1 MIGQANENLRNGQNA
16 YHREYSR
23 LESLRNLTERYDGY
37 GNSIRRVMEQK
48 SREPK
53 ILGVVADLIKVDK
66 KYETAVE
73 IALGGSIQNI
83 VTADE
88 ETAKKMIGYLKQNRY
103 GRATFPSIDS
113 DSWRTGICQGRSP
126 SRAGCDRHGGQAGN
140 GRR

>member
-1 MIGQANENLRNGQNA
+1 MYKRQEQIKNYETEIAGLKKEIGQANENLRNRQNA

-83 VTADE
+83 VTACLLYKSTKSPLIRI
-88 ETAKKMIGYLKQNRY
+88 TA
-103 GRATFPSIDS
+103 ASAPVF
-113 DSWRTGICQGRSP
+113 
-126 SRAGCDRHGGQAGN
+126 
-140 GRR
+140 

>member
-1 MIGQANENLRNGQNA
+1 
-16 YHREYSR
+16 
-23 LESLRNLTERYDGY
+23 
-37 GNSIRRVMEQK
+37 MEQK

-88 ETAKKMIGYLKQNRY
+88 ETAKKNDWLSEAEPVWTCN
-103 GRATFPSIDS
+103 FPSIDS
-113 DSWRTGICQGRSP
+113 DSWGTGICQGRSS
-126 SRAGCDRHGGQAGN
+126 SRAGCDRHGGQVGN

>member
-1 MIGQANENLRNGQNA
+1 MKTCETGRMLIT
-16 YHREYSR
+16 EYFR
-23 LESLRNLTERYDGY
+23 LESLKNLTERYDGY

-88 ETAKKMIGYLKQNRY
+88 ETAKKMIGYLRKAEPVWTCN
-103 GRATFPSIDS
+103 FPSIDS
-113 DSWRTGICQGRSP
+113 GSWGTGICQGRSP
-126 SRAGCDRHGGQAGN
+126 C
-140 GRR
+140 RRV